1 MNFVRSTFTAAAL
14 AAALATA
21 PATAAEITGA
31 GASFPN
37 PIYSKWADA
46 YQKATG
52 NRMNYQSI
60 GSSGGI
66 RQIKAKTVDFG
77 ASDAPLSKDELEKD
91 GLIQFPTVFGGVV
104 PVVNLPGIG
113 PGQLKLTGAVL
124 GDIYLGKINK
134 WNDKAIADLNPGV
147 NLPGTDIGVVR
158 RADGSGTTAI
168 FTNYLSK
175 VNAEWKQKAGE
186 GTTVQWPVGLGG
198 KGNEGVSAFV
208 QRLPGSIG
216 YVESAYAKQ
225 NKLAH
230 VQMQNAAGKFVEPTE
245 KTVAAA
251 AAGWGTD
258 GNYVHPTDSKGPDAW
273 PIAGA
278 TYILLYKNPEKPQ
291 QVAEVLKFF
300 DWAYRNGDKMA
311 LELDYVPMPDS
322 MVSQVEAQW
331 ASTIKDAS
339 GKALWTGK

>member
-1 MNFVRSTFTAAAL
+1 MQYFKQLAVVAAAAL
-14 AAALATA
+14 LSGSAL
-21 PATAAEITGA
+21 AAEITGA

-77 ASDAPLSKDELEKD
+77 ASDAPLKSAELQKDNM
-91 GLIQFPTVFGGVV
+91 IQFPTVFGAVV
-104 PVVNLPGIG
+104 PVVNLPGLK
-113 PGQLKLTGAVL
+113 PGEMKLTGAVL
-124 GDIYLGKINK
+124 ADIYLGRIAK
-134 WNDKAIADLNPGV
+134 WNDKAIAELNPGLS
-147 NLPGTDIGVVR
+147 LPANDIGVVR

-175 VNAEWKQKAGE
+175 ASSEWKEKIGE

-208 QRLPGSIG
+208 QRLAGSVG
-216 YVESAYAKQ
+216 YVEYAYAKQ

-230 VQMQNAAGKFVEPTE
+230 VQMRNAAGNYVQPDE
-245 KTVAAA
+245 KTVQAA
-251 AAGWGTD
+251 AAGWGVEGD
-258 GNYVHPTDSKGPDAW
+258 YEHPTNQKGAASW
-273 PIAGA
+273 PITGA
-278 TYILLYKNPEKPQ
+278 TYIIVYKTADKPAQ
-291 QVAEVLKFF
+291 MAEVMKFF

-311 LELDYVPMPDS
+311 LELDYVPMPDAIVKQVQQS
-322 MVSQVEAQW
+322 WSQV
-331 ASTIKDAS
+331 KDAA
-339 GKALWTGK
+339 GKAVWSAK